1 MQTGAMYPGTFDPFT
16 NGHEEIVR
24 RAAALFSRVIVAIA
38 EGSGKE
44 PMFSLE
50 ERIVMAREVL
60 SGLDNVEVEGYDGL
74 TVKFARAKGLQ
85 AIVRGLRAV
94 SDFEYE
100 FQLANMNRHLTDE
113 VESVFLTPTETYT
126 YISSSLV
133 REICAMGGD
142 ISEFVSP
149 TVSAALMERCSQA

>member
-1 MQTGAMYPGTFDPFT
+1 MAVSAMYPGTFDPIT
-16 NGHEEIVR
+16 LGHEDLVR
-24 RAAALFSRVIVAIA
+24 RATRLFDRVVVAIA
-38 EGSGKE
+38 ANPSKE

-50 ERIVMAREVL
+50 ERVALSESVL
-60 SGLDNVEVEGYDGL
+60 TDLDNVEVMGYSGL
-74 TVKFARAKGLQ
+74 TVDFAKDHGLQ
-85 AIVRGLRAV
+85 AIIRGLRAI

-133 REICAMGGD
+133 REICSMGGD

-149 TVSAALMERCSQA
+149 KVKLALMERCGKT